1 MKVFNEKQ
9 LCASLIALTAMTV
22 AHPVFAQTTMGESAN
37 PGEKPASLANDSEA
51 GEIVVTA
58 NKREQN
64 LSKVGLTITA
74 LSGDDLVK
82 QRVSDVSDLAKIT
95 PGLAFAPTA
104 NSTPVYTL
112 RGVGFF
118 ETTLSAYPDVSTY
131 IDQAPLPLPVM
142 SALTAF
148 DLERVEILKGPQ
160 GTLFGNNATG
170 GAINFIA
177 AKPSADFT
185 AGAEFG
191 YGRFNTVEASV
202 YISGPITDTLRARLA
217 IKSVNGDD
225 WQKSYTRIDGGVP
238 AQYLAIGVPDNPN
251 KEQDTIGKRDNI
263 AARFLLDW
271 EATDQLK
278 FALNVNGWRDQN
290 DPVTPQ
296 YQEPRLQYAVGAAGP
311 GGVVPIDYHALIY
324 PVAPN
329 NARYADW
336 SPNLRPF
343 ADNKFWQAALRT
355 DYEIV
360 DNHTLTSITSY
371 ASLRFLNA
379 TNGSGMAFEAQDI
392 DQAYGRAKSFSQELR
407 LSNGARNALR
417 YTLGANYE
425 HTTALE
431 ALDLY
436 LNGIT
441 AHVVNGFNGTQYGSD
456 QTMDNYAAFGNLEY
470 DVTPT
475 VTIKGGIRQTKAKR
489 AALQRGT
496 YEIPGFFAPGA
507 FGPNS
512 LTTFFNAAYG
522 QIYGAGTVPTLAPGQ
537 SLTIDNRGFNIADPA
552 SSVPVDSSTF
562 LKTGNPGGKLNE
574 DSTSWSVG
582 VNYTPIPE
590 LLLYL
595 NASKGYKAGSFPTLS
610 GAIYDAYA
618 PVKQE
623 ALLDIEGGFKAQLF
637 DRKLSINAAA
647 FYYDYSNKQL
657 RAKFVDP
664 IFGALDKLLNVPKS
678 TIKGAEIDINARP
691 FEGLTLSGSATYL
704 DAKVKRYEGVI
715 GSHLENGLRI
725 ADTASFAGVPLPFAP
740 KFQFALRVDYEFP
753 LSDRINANFGVGVN
767 GQSKSIGSLYLLPAD
782 QKAFKIPNY
791 TLVDLTAGI
800 SSSDGRWHVGIWGKN
815 VFNKYYWT
823 NVIQAYD
830 NLMRYPGRPAEYG
843 MVVGFKY

>member
-9 LCASLIALTAMTV
+9 VCASLIALATMMVADTA
-22 AHPVFAQTTMGESAN
+22 FAQAATSETAN
-37 PGEKPASLANDSEA
+37 PSEKPASVANDSDV

-64 LSKVGLTITA
+64 LSKVGLTISA
-74 LSGDDLVK
+74 MSGDDLVR
-82 QRVSDVSDLAKIT
+82 QRVSDVSDLAKVT
-95 PGLAFAPTA
+95 PGLTYAPTA

-118 ETTLSAYPDVSTY
+118 ETTLSAYPDVATY

-148 DLERVEILKGPQ
+148 DLERVEVLKGPQ

-170 GAINFIA
+170 GAINFVA
-177 AKPSADFT
+177 AKPTADFT
-185 AGAEFG
+185 AGAEFS
-191 YGRFNTVEASV
+191 YGRFNTIEASGF
-202 YISGPITDTLRARLA
+202 ISGPITDTLRARLA

-225 WQKSYTRIDGGVP
+225 WQKSYTRIEGGVP
-238 AQYLAIGVPDNPN
+238 AEYLAIGVPDSPD
-251 KEQDTIGKRDNI
+251 KKQDTIGKRDNI

-271 EATDQLK
+271 EASDRLK
-278 FALNVNGWRDQN
+278 FSLNINGWRDQS

-296 YQEPRLQYAVGAAGP
+296 YQEPRLQNEVGAAGP
-311 GGVVPIDYHALIY
+311 GGVVPADYHALIY

-343 ADNKFWQAALRT
+343 TDNKFWQAALRA
-355 DYEIV
+355 DYEIM
-360 DNHTLTSITSY
+360 DDHTLTSITSY

-392 DQAYGRAKSFSQELR
+392 HQAYGRAKSFSQELR
-407 LSNGARNALR
+407 LSNSAGNVVR

-441 AHVVNGFNGTQYGSD
+441 AHVVNGFNGNQYGSD
-456 QTMDNYAAFGNLEY
+456 QTMNNYAAFGNLEY

-475 VTIKGGIRQTKAKR
+475 VTLKGGIRQTKAKR
-489 AALQRGT
+489 TALQRGV

-507 FGPNS
+507 FGINS
-512 LTTFFNAAYG
+512 LTTFFNLAYA
-522 QIYGAGTVPTLAPGQ
+522 QIYGVGTVPTLVPGQ

-552 SSVPVDSSTF
+552 SSVPVDPNTF
-562 LKTGNPGGKLNE
+562 LKTGNPAGKLNE
-574 DSTSWSVG
+574 NSTSWSLG
-582 VNYTPIPE
+582 VNYTPTPE

-595 NASKGYKAGSFPTLS
+595 NASKGYKAGSFPTLA

-618 PVKQE
+618 PVSQE
-623 ALLDIEGGFKAQLF
+623 ALLDIEGGFKAQLL

-678 TIKGAEIDINARP
+678 TIKGVEIDINARP
-691 FEGLTLSGSATYL
+691 TDGLTLSAAATYL

-715 GSHLENGLRI
+715 GSHLENGLRV
-725 ADTASFAGVPLPFAP
+725 ADTASFKGVRLPFAP
-740 KFQFALRVDYEFP
+740 KFQFAIRADYEFP
-753 LSDRINANFGVGVN
+753 LSDQINANAGVGVT
-767 GQSKSIGSLYLLPAD
+767 GQSKSIGSLYLLPED
-782 QKAFKIPNY
+782 KEAFKIPNY
-791 TLVDLTAGI
+791 ALVDLTAGI
-800 SSSDGRWHVGIWGKN
+800 SSSDGRWRLGVWGKN

-830 NLMRYPGRPAEYG
+830 NLMRYPGRPSEYG
-843 MVVGFKY
+843 LVVGFKY

>member
-1 MKVFNEKQ
+1 MRIFNEKY
-9 LCASLIALTAMTV
+9 LCTSLIASTAMAV
-22 AHPVFAQTTMGESAN
+22 AQPVFAQTTVTEGAAPSDKA
-37 PGEKPASLANDSEA
+37 GSSVNDAEL

-64 LSKVGLTITA
+64 LSKVGLAISA
-74 LSGDDLVK
+74 MSGEDLMK
-82 QRVSDVSDLAKIT
+82 QRVSDVSDLAKVT

-131 IDQAPLPLPVM
+131 IDQAPLPFPVM

-177 AKPSADFT
+177 AKPTADFT

-191 YGRFNTVEASV
+191 YGRFNTFEASG

-225 WQKSYTRIDGGVP
+225 WQKSSTRIDGGVP
-238 AQYLAIGVPDNPN
+238 AEYLAIGVPDNLDR
-251 KEQDTIGKRDNI
+251 KQDTIGKRDNI

-271 EATDQLK
+271 EASDHLK
-278 FALNVNGWRDQN
+278 FSLNINGWRDQS
-290 DPVTPQ
+290 DPVAPQ
-296 YQEPRLQYAVGAAGP
+296 YQEPRLQNAVGAGGP
-311 GGVVPIDYHALIY
+311 GGVVPADYHALIY
-324 PVAPN
+324 PVAAGH
-329 NARYADW
+329 ARYADW
-336 SPNLRPF
+336 SPNFRPF
-343 ADNKFWQAALRT
+343 ANNKFWQAALRA
-355 DYEIV
+355 DYEIM
-360 DNHTLTSITSY
+360 DDHTLTSITSY
-371 ASLRFLNA
+371 ADLRFLNA
-379 TNGSGMAFEAQDI
+379 TNGSGMAFEAQDVG
-392 DQAYGRAKSFSQELR
+392 AFGRAKSFSQELR
-407 LSNGARNALR
+407 LSNGAGNAFR

-431 ALDLY
+431 VLDLY

-441 AHVVNGFNGTQYGSD
+441 AHVVNGFNGNQYGSD
-456 QTMDNYAAFGNLEY
+456 QTMNNYAAFGNLEY
-470 DVTPT
+470 DVTSE
-475 VTIKGGIRQTKAKR
+475 VTLKGGIRQTKAKR
-489 AALQRGT
+489 SALQRGV

-512 LTTFFNAAYG
+512 LTTFFNVVYG
-522 QIYGAGTVPTLAPGQ
+522 VIYGVGTVPTLLPGQ
-537 SLTIDNRGFNIADPA
+537 PLTIDNRGFNIADPA
-552 SSVPVDSSTF
+552 SSVPVDQSTF
-562 LKTGNPGGKLNE
+562 LKAGDPGGKLDE
-574 DSTSWSVG
+574 DSTSWSLG
-582 VNYTPIPE
+582 VDYTPISE

-595 NASKGYKAGSFPTLS
+595 NASKGYKAGSFPTLT

-618 PVKQE
+618 PVRQE
-623 ALLDIEGGFKAQLF
+623 ALLDIEGGFKAQLL
-637 DRKLSINAAA
+637 DRKLSINGAA

-664 IFGALDKLLNVPKS
+664 IFGALDKLLNIPKS
-678 TIKGAEIDINARP
+678 TIKGAEIDVRGRP
-691 FEGLTLSGSATYL
+691 IDGLTLSASATYL
-704 DAKVKRYEGVI
+704 DAKVKSYEGVI
-715 GSHLENGLRI
+715 GSHLENGLRV
-725 ADTASFAGVPLPFAP
+725 ADTASFKGVRLPFAP
-740 KFQFALRVDYEFP
+740 KFQFALRADYEFP
-753 LSDRINANFGVGVN
+753 LSDRISANLGVGVN
-767 GQSKSIGSLYLLPAD
+767 GQSKSIGSLYLLPED
-782 QKAFKIPNY
+782 KDSFKIPNY

-800 SSSDGRWHVGIWGKN
+800 SSSDGRWRFGLWGKN

-830 NLMRYPGRPAEYG
+830 NLMRYPGRPSEYG
-843 MVVGFKY
+843 VVVGLKY